1 MNFVGER
8 LMKRTLSMLKNWVV
22 GVQLGEEIWDT
33 SVVMSQFFMK
43 KL

>member
-8 LMKRTLSMLKNWVV
+8 IMKRTDSMLKFCGV
-22 GVQLGEEIWDT
+22 GVQLGEEFRDT

>member
-8 LMKRTLSMLKNWVV
+8 IMMRTDSLLKFCGV
-22 GVQLGEEIWDT
+22 GVQLGEEFRDA
-33 SVVMSQFFMK
+33 SVVMSQFLMK